1 MEKKKSTLELNDLPT
16 NFDARIQWPACIH
29 PIQDQ
34 GNCGSCWAF
43 ALAGVLSD
51 RAWIKGKDLLLAPQD
66 PTSWDKTDAGWGGG
80 YVTNPWYYA
89 INTGLVTDK
98 WFPYVSGNGAVPP
111 CPNKWTTT
119 G

>member
-51 RAWIKGKDLLLAPQD
+51 RA
-66 PTSWDKTDAGWGGG
+66 
-80 YVTNPWYYA
+80 
-89 INTGLVTDK
+89 
-98 WFPYVSGNGAVPP
+98 
-111 CPNKWTTT
+111 
-119 G
+119 